1 MLRRAMLC
9 GSVVLCALSAM
20 ATGENPSYSDTWARE
35 PWNRGGGGGSG
46 GVGNGDGGKVI
57 GNYRPPV
64 RPGPPIF
71 REHSTKEY
79 AIPSGRCYTGVVI
92 VPSRSSGSQRF
103 TFNDGHCDFPVV
115 VEGGQSFVLP
125 FAKGW
130 RPDCHASLTG
140 DLCDGDFE
148 VWAITDDGP
157 MRLSYGCR

>member
-20 ATGENPSYSDTWARE
+20 ATGENPSYSDTWAR
-35 PWNRGGGGGSG
+35 
-46 GVGNGDGGKVI
+46 
-57 GNYRPPV
+57 
-64 RPGPPIF
+64 IF